1 MPLIG
6 AKSVRAPSRGRA
18 HHQFT
23 GGYDLLPTTNRPN
36 RGDNLGSGGSAFH
49 IDALSVSILAD
60 IKASIHYML
69 RARQLLVMRGIQGGQ
84 FSVIAIDRCQFGVFA
99 DIQRGYGTSHK

>member
-6 AKSVRAPSRGRA
+6 AKSVRAPYRGRA

-69 RARQLLVMRGIQGGQ
+69 RARYRKVTICARVQPSSGLKVEGVVPT
-84 FSVIAIDRCQFGVFA
+84 VISCLTAHSIA
-99 DIQRGYGTSHK
+99 LM